1 MATVTLADAVRDL
14 VNRFPHPLN
23 AEAVQAI
30 GNGLQ
35 RLATDYGVRAV
46 LTEAA
51 NWLEPSQVARPAVAR
66 DPLLDQPV
74 TDIRMRP
81 GQGKNIRY

>member
-1 MATVTLADAVRDL
+1 MAAVTLADEVRDL
-14 VNRFPHPLN
+14 VNRFPQPLN
-23 AEAVQAI
+23 AEATQAI

-35 RLATDYGVRAV
+35 RLALDYGVRAV

-51 NWLEPSQVARPAVAR
+51 NWLEPSQVARPAAAR

-74 TDIRMRP
+74 AGTRMRP